1 MCGPISSDVRVKFW
15 ACFEHVWDMFLTCGY
30 FGGGFQAPI
39 LGHVLDMFWTC
50 AGPLVVAMTFLGD
63 FFYNLFLTC
72 QRSLRS
78 SIFILSFARYLYL

>member
-1 MCGPISSDVRVKFW
+1 MCGPISSDVRENCW

-50 AGPLVVAMTFLGD
+50 AGPLVVAMTFLG
-63 FFYNLFLTC
+63 
-72 QRSLRS
+72 
-78 SIFILSFARYLYL
+78 SIFTTRFFNMSKESAQ